1 MIVRWLS
8 PAFGL
13 LMVASTGV
21 GSHDGPALVAALV
34 ALVMVAVGMV
44 FRPAAT
50 LAVVLVIAAIAL
62 TDPAPMLV
70 AMSGLAASLY
80 LVLRH
85 ANGRLVTASVPTVVA
100 AAGFMTVGL
109 AATSFPV
116 QLPWLPLAAP
126 LAVLAI
132 YLLATRPFLDDR

>member
-1 MIVRWLS
+1 MRWLS

-34 ALVMVAVGMV
+34 ALVMVAAGMV

-50 LAVVLVIAAIAL
+50 LAVVLVVATIAL

-85 ANGRLVTASVPTVVA
+85 ANARLVTASVPTVVA
-100 AAGFMTVGL
+100 AAGFTTVGL
-109 AATSFPV
+109 AAMSFPV
-116 QLPWLPLAAP
+116 RLPWLPLAAP
-126 LAVLAI
+126 PAVLAI

>member
-1 MIVRWLS
+1 MIVSWLS
-8 PAFGL
+8 PAFGV

-50 LAVVLVIAAIAL
+50 LAVVLVVAAIAL

-100 AAGFMTVGL
+100 AAGFTTVGL